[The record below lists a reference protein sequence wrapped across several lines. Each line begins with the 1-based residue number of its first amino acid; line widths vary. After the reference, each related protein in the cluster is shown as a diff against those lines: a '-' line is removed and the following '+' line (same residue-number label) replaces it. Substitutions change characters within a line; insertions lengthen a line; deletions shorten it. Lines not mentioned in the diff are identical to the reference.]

1 MARPKKNHVQLSDSD
16 VKQLK
21 HLLKQKNTNQTA
33 ANRCRI
39 LLALDENHPP
49 AMTYVQCVDAYAVSR
64 ATIATL
70 VKSFSEGGIKA
81 ALARKRSINSD
92 QARRKVDGRT
102 EARLIE
108 IACGPVPE
116 GHSRWTIR
124 LLEDEMKVILDEP
137 ISREAIRR
145 TLKKTG
151 LDLTKLTTGVFQTK
165 QTLNS

>member
-1 MARPKKNHVQLSDSD
+1 MARSKKYHVQLSDAD
-16 VKQLK
+16 VEQLK
-21 HLLKQKNTNQTA
+21 GIIKKKDTNQTT

-39 LLALDENHPP
+39 LLALDEDHLP
-49 AMTYVQCVDAYAVSR
+49 AMTYGQCVDAYKVSR

-70 VKSFSEGGIKA
+70 AKKYSEGGINA

-124 LLEDEMKVILDEP
+124 LLEEEMKVILDEP

-151 LDLTKLTTGVFQTK
+151 LDLTKMTTGVSQTK

>member
-1 MARPKKNHVQLSDSD
+1 MARPKRNHVQLSDAD

-21 HLLKQKNTNQTA
+21 GIIKKKDTNQTTI
-33 ANRCRI
+33 NRCRV

-49 AMTYVQCVDAYAVSR
+49 AMSYDQCIDAYGVSR

-70 VKSFSEGGIKA
+70 VKTCSEGGIDS

-92 QARRKVDGRT
+92 QARRKVDGRI

-108 IACGPVPE
+108 VACGPAPT

-124 LLEDEMKVILDEP
+124 LLEDEMKVVLDEP

-151 LDLTKLTTGVFQTK
+151 LDLTAATTGVSQT
-165 QTLNS
+165 

>member
-1 MARPKKNHVQLSDSD
+1 MGRPKNNPVQLSDAD

-21 HLLKQKNTNQTA
+21 GIIKRKDTNQTT

-49 AMTYVQCVDAYAVSR
+49 SLTYVQCVNAYSVSR
-64 ATIATL
+64 GTIATL
-70 VKSFSEGGIKA
+70 VKSFSDGGIEG
-81 ALARKRSINSD
+81 ALSRKRNVNSD

-102 EARLIE
+102 EARIIE
-108 IACGPVPE
+108 IACGPAPE

-124 LLEDEMKVILDEP
+124 LLEDEMKIILDEP

-145 TLKKTG
+145 TLKKTN
-151 LDLTKLTTGVFQTK
+151 LDLTKTTTGV
-165 QTLNS
+165 SPM

>member
-1 MARPKKNHVQLSDSD
+1 MARPKKNHIQLSDSD

-21 HLLKQKNTNQTA
+21 RTIKQKDTNQTA

-39 LLALDENHPP
+39 LLALDENHMP
-49 AMTYVQCVDAYAVSR
+49 ALSYDQCVDTYGVSK
-64 ATIATL
+64 ATISTV
-70 VKSFSEGGIKA
+70 VKAFADGGIDSV
-81 ALARKRSINSD
+81 LARKRSINSD
-92 QARRKVDGRT
+92 NARRKVDGRI
-102 EARLIE
+102 EAKLIE
-108 IACGPVPE
+108 VACSPAPE

-151 LDLTKLTTGVFQTK
+151 LDLTAVNTGA
-165 QTLNS
+165 SRA

>member
-1 MARPKKNHVQLSDSD
+1 MARPKKNHIQLSDVD

-21 HLLKQKNTNQTA
+21 GIIKNKDTNQTT
-33 ANRCRI
+33 ANRCRV

-49 AMTYVQCVDAYAVSR
+49 AMSYDQCIDAYGVSR
-64 ATIATL
+64 GTIATL
-70 VKSFSEGGIKA
+70 VKMYAEGGVET
-81 ALARKRSINSD
+81 ALSRKRSVNSD

-108 IACGPVPE
+108 IACGPVPQ
-116 GHSRWTIR
+116 GHSRWTVR
-124 LLEDEMKVILDEP
+124 LLEDEMKIILDEP

-151 LDLTKLTTGVFQTK
+151 LDLTKMNNGASQA
-165 QTLNS
+165 

>member
-1 MARPKKNHVQLSDSD
+1 MACPKKNRVQLSDAD

-21 HLLKQKNTNQTA
+21 GIIKKKDTNQTT
-33 ANRCRI
+33 ANRCRV

-49 AMTYVQCVDAYAVSR
+49 AMSYDQCIDAYGVSR

-70 VKSFSEGGIKA
+70 VKSFSEGGINS
-81 ALARKRSINSD
+81 ALARKRNVNSD
-92 QARRKVDGRT
+92 QARCKVDGRT
-102 EARLIE
+102 EAKLIE
-108 IACGPVPE
+108 IACGPAPA

-124 LLEDEMKVILDEP
+124 LLEDEMKIVLDEP

-151 LDLTKLTTGVFQTK
+151 LDLTAATTGVSQA
-165 QTLNS
+165 NRIPSS

>member
-1 MARPKKNHVQLSDSD
+1 MGRPKKNPVQLSDAN
-16 VKQLK
+16 VKYLK
-21 HLLKQKNTNQTA
+21 GIIKKKDTNQTT

-70 VKSFSEGGIKA
+70 VKSFSEGGIKV

-102 EARLIE
+102 EARIIE
-108 IACGPVPE
+108 IACGPAPE

-124 LLEDEMKVILDEP
+124 LLEDEMKIVLDEP

-145 TLKKTG
+145 TLKKTKF
-151 LDLTKLTTGVFQTK
+151 DLTKTTTGVSRT
-165 QTLNS
+165 

>member
-1 MARPKKNHVQLSDSD
+1 MGRPKNNPVQLSDAD

-21 HLLKQKNTNQTA
+21 GIIKRKDTNLTT

-49 AMTYVQCVDAYAVSR
+49 ALTYVQCVNAYSVSR
-64 ATIATL
+64 GTIATL
-70 VKSFSEGGIKA
+70 VKTFSDGGIES
-81 ALARKRSINSD
+81 ALSRKRNVNSD

-102 EARLIE
+102 EARIIE
-108 IACGPVPE
+108 IACGPAPE

-124 LLEDEMKVILDEP
+124 LLEDEMKIILDEP

-145 TLKKTG
+145 TLKKTN
-151 LDLTKLTTGVFQTK
+151 LDLTKTTTGV
-165 QTLNS
+165 SPM

>member
-1 MARPKKNHVQLSDSD
+1 M
-16 VKQLK
+16 
-21 HLLKQKNTNQTA
+21 
-33 ANRCRI
+33 

-49 AMTYVQCVDAYAVSR
+49 AFSYDRCIDAYNVSR

-70 VKSFSEGGIKA
+70 VKNFAEGGIES
-81 ALARKRSINSD
+81 ALARKRSVNSD

-108 IACGPVPE
+108 LACSPAPE

-124 LLEDEMKVILDEP
+124 LLEDEMKIILDEP

-145 TLKKTG
+145 TLKKNG
-151 LDLTKLTTGVFQTK
+151 LDLTAVTTGASQT
-165 QTLNS
+165 